1 MAVSAKSCTVFCAVN
16 RRLIADFFRRT
27 RSKLR
32 PALQTEIVA
41 QRLSRCSEV
50 LCNNAV
56 FIQHARFMSFFR
68 DLSLSAVVTG
78 FVVVLVGFTST
89 GALVFQAA
97 LALGATQAQVSSWMW
112 ALGLGM
118 GLASILPSLY
128 YKKPVVAAWS
138 TPGAALIATSA
149 AGITMPEA
157 IGAFVF
163 CAVLIIIAGASGLFE
178 RLMKRIPMAIASA
191 MLAGVLL
198 RFGLEAFSSIKTAP
212 AMVLAMFAAHLL
224 GRRFWP
230 RYGVVGVL
238 AAGIAFASAGEAL
251 KWSVVTVEWAR
262 PVWVTPEF
270 SWSAIIG
277 LGVPLFMVTM
287 ASQNMP
293 GLAVMRASGF
303 DTPVSP
309 VITTTGVVG
318 LIFAPFGAFALNLAA
333 ITAAICMGPEAHEDK
348 DKRYTAAVMAGVFYC
363 VIGLFGAIV
372 GGLFAAFP
380 RELIVA
386 LAGLA
391 LMGTIGNGL
400 ATAVVEEENR
410 EAAIITFLITASGV
424 SIAGI
429 GSAFWGLVGGVLAM
443 AVLSRRWA

>member
-1 MAVSAKSCTVFCAVN
+1 
-16 RRLIADFFRRT
+16 
-27 RSKLR
+27 
-32 PALQTEIVA
+32 
-41 QRLSRCSEV
+41 
-50 LCNNAV
+50 
-56 FIQHARFMSFFR
+56 MSFFQ
-68 DLSLSAVVTG
+68 DVSLSAVVTG

-97 LALGATQAQVSSWMW
+97 QSLGATQAQVNSWMW

-118 GLASILPSLY
+118 GLASIIPSLV

-149 AGITMPEA
+149 AGVTMPEA
-157 IGAFVF
+157 VGAFVV
-163 CAVLIIIAGASGLFE
+163 CAVLIIIAGASKLFE
-178 RLMKRIPMAIASA
+178 RMMNRVPVAIASA

-212 AMVLAMFAAHLL
+212 ALVLSMFALHLL

-238 AAGIAFASAGEAL
+238 AVGLVFAANADAL
-251 KWSVVTVEWAR
+251 KWSAVTVEWAT

-270 SWSAIIG
+270 SVHAVVG
-277 LGVPLFMVTM
+277 LALPLFLVTM

-293 GLAVMRASGF
+293 GVAVMRGAGY
-303 DTPVSP
+303 DTPISP
-309 VITTTGVVG
+309 VITTTGVIN

-333 ITAAICMGPEAHEDK
+333 ITAAMAMGGEAHEDK
-348 DKRYTAAVMAGVFYC
+348 DKRYTAAVMAGVFYGL
-363 VIGLFGAIV
+363 IGLFGAIV

-391 LMGTIGNGL
+391 LLGTIGNGL
-400 ATAVVEEENR
+400 AAAVTEEKNR
-410 EAAIITFLITASGV
+410 EAAIITFLVTASGV
-424 SIAGI
+424 SMLGI
-429 GSAFWGLVGGVLAM
+429 GSAFWGLVAGVVAM
-443 AVLSRRWA
+443 LVLNRRTT

>member
-1 MAVSAKSCTVFCAVN
+1 MT
-16 RRLIADFFRRT
+16 
-27 RSKLR
+27 
-32 PALQTEIVA
+32 
-41 QRLSRCSEV
+41 
-50 LCNNAV
+50 
-56 FIQHARFMSFFR
+56 FFR
-68 DLSLSAVVTG
+68 DLSFSAVVTG

-97 LALGATQAQVSSWMW
+97 LSLGATQAEISSWMW

-118 GLASILPSLY
+118 GLASIIPSLI

-149 AGITMPEA
+149 GATAGVTMPEA
-157 IGAFVF
+157 VGAFVF
-163 CAVLIIIAGASGLFE
+163 CAVLIIIAGVSGLFE
-178 RLMKRIPMAIASA
+178 RMMKRIPIAIASA

-198 RFGLEAFSSIKTAP
+198 RFGLEAFSAIKTAP

-238 AAGIAFASAGEAL
+238 GIGIAFAAGADAL
-251 KWSVVTVEWAR
+251 KWSAVTVEWAK

-277 LGVPLFMVTM
+277 LGLPLFMVTM

-293 GLAVMRASGF
+293 GVAVMRGAGY
-303 DTPVSP
+303 DTPISP
-309 VITTTGVVG
+309 VITTTGIIN
-318 LIFAPFGAFALNLAA
+318 LLLAPFGAFALNLAA
-333 ITAAICMGPEAHEDK
+333 ITAAICMGREAHEDK

-363 VIGLFGAIV
+363 LIGLFGAVV

-400 ATAVVEEENR
+400 ATAIVEEKNR
-410 EAAIITFLITASGV
+410 EAAIITFLITASGL
-424 SIAGI
+424 SMFGI
-429 GSAFWGLVGGVLAM
+429 GSAFWGLVGGVIAM
-443 AVLSRRWA
+443 AVLARRGA

>member
-1 MAVSAKSCTVFCAVN
+1 MRTMA
-16 RRLIADFFRRT
+16 
-27 RSKLR
+27 
-32 PALQTEIVA
+32 
-41 QRLSRCSEV
+41 
-50 LCNNAV
+50 
-56 FIQHARFMSFFR
+56 FFR
-68 DLSLSAVVTG
+68 DLSLSAVITG

-97 LALGATQAQVSSWMW
+97 QSLGATQAQISSWMW

-118 GLASILPSLY
+118 GLASIIPSLS

-149 AGITMPEA
+149 AGVTMPEA

-178 RLMKRIPMAIASA
+178 RLMKRIPIAIASA

-198 RFGLEAFSSIKTAP
+198 RFGLEAFSSMKTAP

-238 AAGIAFASAGEAL
+238 AIGIAFAAGADSL
-251 KWSVVTVEWAR
+251 KWSAITVEWAK
-262 PVWVTPEF
+262 PVWVTPAF
-270 SWSAIIG
+270 SLSAIIG
-277 LGVPLFMVTM
+277 LGLPLFMVTM

-293 GLAVMRASGF
+293 GVAVMRGAGY
-303 DTPVSP
+303 DTPISP
-309 VITTTGVVG
+309 VITTTGVIN

-333 ITAAICMGPEAHEDK
+333 ITAAICMGREAHEDK

-363 VIGLFGAIV
+363 LIGLFGAIV

-400 ATAVVEEENR
+400 ATAVVEEKNR
-410 EAAIITFLITASGV
+410 EVAIITFLITASGV
-424 SIAGI
+424 SMFGI

-443 AVLSRRWA
+443 MILNRRAT

>member
-1 MAVSAKSCTVFCAVN
+1 
-16 RRLIADFFRRT
+16 
-27 RSKLR
+27 
-32 PALQTEIVA
+32 
-41 QRLSRCSEV
+41 
-50 LCNNAV
+50 
-56 FIQHARFMSFFR
+56 MSFFR

-97 LALGATQAQVSSWMW
+97 QSLGATQAQISSWMW

-118 GLASILPSLY
+118 GLSSIIPSLI

-149 AGITMPEA
+149 AGVSMPEA
-157 IGAFVF
+157 IGAFVL
-163 CAVLIIIAGASGLFE
+163 CAVLIIIAGSSGLFE
-178 RLMKRIPMAIASA
+178 RMMNRIPMAIASA

-238 AAGIAFASAGEAL
+238 GIGIAFAAGADAL
-251 KWSVVTVEWAR
+251 KWSAVTVEWAK

-270 SWSAIIG
+270 SLAAIIG
-277 LGVPLFMVTM
+277 LGLPLFMVTM

-293 GLAVMRASGF
+293 GVAVMRGAGY
-303 DTPVSP
+303 DTPISP
-309 VITTTGVVG
+309 VITTTGVINLV
-318 LIFAPFGAFALNLAA
+318 FAPFGAFALNLAA
-333 ITAAICMGPEAHEDK
+333 ITAAISMGREAHEDK

-363 VIGLFGAIV
+363 LIGLFGAIV

-400 ATAVVEEENR
+400 ATAVSEEKNR
-410 EAAIITFLITASGV
+410 EAAIITFLITASGL
-424 SIAGI
+424 SMFCI
-429 GSAFWGLVGGVLAM
+429 GSAFWGLVGGVVAM
-443 AVLSRRWA
+443 AVLSRRSA

>member
-1 MAVSAKSCTVFCAVN
+1 MFARGRS
-16 RRLIADFFRRT
+16 T
-27 RSKLR
+27 RGQIKL
-32 PALQTEIVA
+32 PSIA
-41 QRLSRCSEV
+41 QRGEGGVRGGSGELGSIVQSKSVTQRDVSC
-50 LCNNAV
+50 LPGKP
-56 FIQHARFMSFFR
+56 ARIPQMQFFK
-68 DLSLSAVVTG
+68 DLNLSAFTAG
-78 FVVVLVGFTST
+78 FVAVLVGFTSSV
-89 GALVFQAA
+89 AIVFQAA
-97 LALGATQAQVSSWMW
+97 QAFNATPEQISSWMW

-118 GLASILPSLY
+118 GLASIIPSLY

-149 AGITMPEA
+149 TSTVGVTMPEA

-238 AAGIAFASAGEAL
+238 AAGIAFAAAGDAG
-251 KWSVVTVEWAR
+251 KWSAVTIEWAR
-262 PVWVTPEF
+262 PVWITPEF

-277 LGVPLFMVTM
+277 LGLPLFMVTM

-293 GLAVMRASGF
+293 GVAVMRASGF

-333 ITAAICMGPEAHEDK
+333 ITAAICMGREAHEDK
-348 DKRYTAAVMAGVFYC
+348 NKRYTAAVMAGVFYC

-400 ATAVVEEENR
+400 ATAVADEKNR
-410 EAAIITFLITASGV
+410 EAAIIAFLITASGV

-429 GSAFWGLVGGVLAM
+429 GSAFWGLVGGVMAM
-443 AVLSRRWA
+443 VILSRRLA

>member
-1 MAVSAKSCTVFCAVN
+1 MT
-16 RRLIADFFRRT
+16 
-27 RSKLR
+27 
-32 PALQTEIVA
+32 
-41 QRLSRCSEV
+41 
-50 LCNNAV
+50 
-56 FIQHARFMSFFR
+56 FFR

-78 FVVVLVGFTST
+78 FVVVLVGFSST

-97 LALGATQAQVSSWMW
+97 LALGATQAQISSWMW

-118 GLASILPSLY
+118 GLASIIPSLI

-138 TPGAALIATSA
+138 TPGAALIATG
-149 AGITMPEA
+149 AGSITMPEA
-157 IGAFVF
+157 VGAFVF
-163 CAVLIIIAGASGLFE
+163 CAVLIIVAGASGLFE
-178 RLMKRIPMAIASA
+178 RLMKRIPIAIASA

-238 AAGIAFASAGEAL
+238 GIGMAFAAGADAV
-251 KWSVVTVEWAR
+251 KWSDVTVQWAT

-270 SWSAIIG
+270 SLPAIIG
-277 LGVPLFMVTM
+277 LGLPLFMVTM
-287 ASQNMP
+287 ASQNIP
-293 GLAVMRASGF
+293 GVAVMRGAGY
-303 DTPVSP
+303 DTPISP
-309 VITTTGVVG
+309 VITTTGVIN
-318 LIFAPFGAFALNLAA
+318 LIFAPFGAFTLNLAA
-333 ITAAICMGPEAHEDK
+333 ITAAICMGPEAHEAK

-363 VIGLFGAIV
+363 MVGLFGAIV

-391 LMGTIGNGL
+391 LMGTIGNAL
-400 ATAVVEEENR
+400 ATALVAEKNR
-410 EAAIITFLITASGV
+410 EAAIITFLITASGL
-424 SIAGI
+424 SMSGI
-429 GSAFWGLVGGVLAM
+429 GSAFWGLLGGVVAM
-443 AVLSRRWA
+443 AMLNDRNA

>member
-1 MAVSAKSCTVFCAVN
+1 MAAAPQS
-16 RRLIADFFRRT
+16 RLVMT
-27 RSKLR
+27 
-32 PALQTEIVA
+32 
-41 QRLSRCSEV
+41 
-50 LCNNAV
+50 
-56 FIQHARFMSFFR
+56 FFR

-97 LALGATQAQVSSWMW
+97 LALGASQAEINSWMW
-112 ALGLGM
+112 ALGIGM
-118 GLASILPSLY
+118 GLATILPSLY

-138 TPGAALIATSA
+138 TPGAALIATSV
-149 AGITMPEA
+149 GITMPEA
-157 IGAFVF
+157 VGAFVLSSL
-163 CAVLIIIAGASGLFE
+163 LIIVAGVSGLFE
-178 RLMKRIPMAIASA
+178 RMMSRIPMAIASA

-198 RFGLEAFSSIKTAP
+198 RFGLEAFSSMKTAP

-238 AAGIAFASAGEAL
+238 ALGIAFAAGGDSL
-251 KWSVVTVEWAR
+251 KWAAVSVEWAT
-262 PVWVTPEF
+262 PVWVTPTF
-270 SWSAIIG
+270 SLSAVIG
-277 LGVPLFMVTM
+277 LGLPLFLVTM

-293 GLAVMRASGF
+293 GVVVMRANGYQ
-303 DTPVSP
+303 TPVSP
-309 VITTTGVVG
+309 VITTTGVIN
-318 LIFAPFGAFALNLAA
+318 LLLAPFGAFGLNLAA
-333 ITAAICMGPEAHEDK
+333 ITAAIAMGREAHEDP

-363 VIGLFGAIV
+363 LIGLVGAIV

-400 ATAVVEEENR
+400 ATAVGEEKNR

-424 SIAGI
+424 TAFGI
-429 GSAFWGLVGGVLAM
+429 GSAFWGLVGGVVAM
-443 AVLSRRWA
+443 AVLGWRKS

>member
-1 MAVSAKSCTVFCAVN
+1 MA
-16 RRLIADFFRRT
+16 
-27 RSKLR
+27 
-32 PALQTEIVA
+32 
-41 QRLSRCSEV
+41 
-50 LCNNAV
+50 
-56 FIQHARFMSFFR
+56 FFR

-97 LALGATQAQVSSWMW
+97 LALGATQAQISSWMW

-118 GLASILPSLY
+118 GLASIIPSLI

-138 TPGAALIATSA
+138 TPGAALIATGA
-149 AGITMPEA
+149 AGVTMPEA
-157 IGAFVF
+157 VGAFVF
-163 CAVLIIIAGASGLFE
+163 CAVLIIVAGVSGLFE
-178 RLMKRIPMAIASA
+178 RLMKRIPIAIASA
-191 MLAGVLL
+191 TLAGVLL

-238 AAGIAFASAGEAL
+238 GIGFAFAASADAL
-251 KWSVVTVEWAR
+251 KWSAVTVEWAK

-270 SWSAIIG
+270 SLSAIIG
-277 LGVPLFMVTM
+277 LGLPLFMVTM

-293 GLAVMRASGF
+293 GVAVMRGADY
-303 DTPVSP
+303 DTPISP
-309 VITTTGVVG
+309 VITTSGIIN
-318 LIFAPFGAFALNLAA
+318 LLLAPFGAFALNLAA
-333 ITAAICMGPEAHEDK
+333 ITAAIAMGPEAHEDK

-363 VIGLFGAIV
+363 IIGLFGAVV

-380 RELIVA
+380 HELIVA

-400 ATAVVEEENR
+400 ATAVVEEKNR

-424 SIAGI
+424 SMLGI
-429 GSAFWGLVGGVLAM
+429 GSAFWGLVGGVVAM
-443 AVLSRRWA
+443 AVLSRRGV

>member
-1 MAVSAKSCTVFCAVN
+1 MA
-16 RRLIADFFRRT
+16 
-27 RSKLR
+27 
-32 PALQTEIVA
+32 
-41 QRLSRCSEV
+41 
-50 LCNNAV
+50 
-56 FIQHARFMSFFR
+56 FFR

-97 LALGATQAQVSSWMW
+97 LALGATQAQISSWMW

-118 GLASILPSLY
+118 GLASIIPSLI

-149 AGITMPEA
+149 AGVTMPEA
-157 IGAFVF
+157 VGAFVF
-163 CAVLIIIAGASGLFE
+163 CALLIIVAGVSGLFE
-178 RLMKRIPMAIASA
+178 RLMKRIPIAIASA

-212 AMVLAMFAAHLL
+212 AMVLAMFAVHLL

-238 AAGIAFASAGEAL
+238 GIGIAFAAGADAL
-251 KWSVVTVEWAR
+251 KWSAVTVEWAR

-270 SWSAIIG
+270 SLSAIIG
-277 LGVPLFMVTM
+277 LGLPLFMVTM

-293 GLAVMRASGF
+293 GVAVMRGAGY
-303 DTPVSP
+303 DTPISP
-309 VITTTGVVG
+309 VITTTGVVN

-333 ITAAICMGPEAHEDK
+333 ITAAICMGPEAHEAK

-363 VIGLFGAIV
+363 MVGLFGAIV

-400 ATAVVEEENR
+400 ATAVVEAQNR
-410 EAAIITFLITASGV
+410 EAAIITFLITASGL
-424 SIAGI
+424 SMLGI
-429 GSAFWGLVGGVLAM
+429 GSAFWGLVGGVMAM
-443 AVLSRRWA
+443 ALLNGRRT

>member
-1 MAVSAKSCTVFCAVN
+1 
-16 RRLIADFFRRT
+16 
-27 RSKLR
+27 
-32 PALQTEIVA
+32 
-41 QRLSRCSEV
+41 
-50 LCNNAV
+50 
-56 FIQHARFMSFFR
+56 MSFFR

-78 FVVVLVGFTST
+78 FVVVLVGFSST

-97 LALGATQAQVSSWMW
+97 TALGATQAQVNSWMW

-118 GLASILPSLY
+118 GLATIIPSLY

-149 AGITMPEA
+149 SATVGVTMPEA
-157 IGAFVF
+157 VGAFVF
-163 CAVLIIIAGASGLFE
+163 CAVLIIIAGVSGLFE
-178 RLMKRIPMAIASA
+178 RLMKRIPMAIAAA

-230 RYGVVGVL
+230 RYAVVSVL
-238 AAGIAFASAGEAL
+238 GTGIAFALMAGSLKGAAL
-251 KWSVVTVEWAR
+251 VVEWAR
-262 PVWVTPEF
+262 PMWVTPVF

-277 LGVPLFMVTM
+277 LGLPLFMVTM

-293 GLAVMRASGF
+293 GVAVMRGAGF

-333 ITAAICMGPEAHEDK
+333 ITAAICMGTEAHQDK

-380 RELIVA
+380 HELIVA

-400 ATAVVEEENR
+400 ATAVTEEKNR
-410 EAAIITFLITASGV
+410 EAAIIAFLITASGV

-429 GSAFWGLVGGVLAM
+429 GSAFWGLMGGVLAM
-443 AVLSRRWA
+443 LVLNRRAA

>member
-1 MAVSAKSCTVFCAVN
+1 MPSIFS
-16 RRLIADFFRRT
+16 
-27 RSKLR
+27 
-32 PALQTEIVA
+32 
-41 QRLSRCSEV
+41 
-50 LCNNAV
+50 
-56 FIQHARFMSFFR
+56 MSFFR

-97 LALGATQAQVSSWMW
+97 LSLGASQAQISSWMW

-118 GLASILPSLY
+118 GLSSIIPSLIY
-128 YKKPVVAAWS
+128 RKPVVAAWS

-149 AGITMPEA
+149 AGVTMPEA
-157 IGAFVF
+157 VGAFVL
-163 CAVLIIIAGASGLFE
+163 CAVLIIIAGSSGLFE
-178 RLMKRIPMAIASA
+178 RMMNRIPMALASA

-198 RFGLEAFSSIKTAP
+198 RFGLEAFSSIRTAP
-212 AMVLAMFAAHLL
+212 AMVLAMFAAHVL

-238 AAGIAFASAGEAL
+238 FIGIAFAASADAL
-251 KWSVVTVEWAR
+251 KWSTVTVEWAK
-262 PVWVTPEF
+262 PVWVTPAF
-270 SWSAIIG
+270 SLSAIIG
-277 LGVPLFMVTM
+277 LGLPLFVVTM

-293 GLAVMRASGF
+293 GVAVMRGAGY
-303 DTPVSP
+303 DTPISP
-309 VITTTGVVG
+309 VITTTGIIN

-333 ITAAICMGPEAHEDK
+333 ITAAISMGREAHEDK

-363 VIGLFGAIV
+363 LIGLFGAIV

-400 ATAVVEEENR
+400 ATAVVEEKDR
-410 EAAIITFLITASGV
+410 EAAIITFLITASGL
-424 SIAGI
+424 SMFGI

-443 AVLSRRWA
+443 AVLTRRSA

>member
-1 MAVSAKSCTVFCAVN
+1 MPSRHDARSGKRSAAS
-16 RRLIADFFRRT
+16 
-27 RSKLR
+27 
-32 PALQTEIVA
+32 
-41 QRLSRCSEV
+41 
-50 LCNNAV
+50 LCNNGV
-56 FIQHARFMSFFR
+56 RFPALHCMSFFR

-97 LALGATQAQVSSWMW
+97 QSLGANQAQINSWIW

-118 GLASILPSLY
+118 GLATILPSLY

-149 AGITMPEA
+149 TGVAGLTMAQA
-157 IGAFVF
+157 IGAFVV
-163 CAVLIIIAGASGLFE
+163 CAVLIVLAGATRLFE
-178 RLMKRIPMAIASA
+178 RLMNRIPVAIASA

-198 RFGLEAFSSIKTAP
+198 RFGIEAFVGVKSAP
-212 AMVLAMFAAHLL
+212 VMVLTMFAAHLL
-224 GRRFWP
+224 GKRFWP

-238 AAGIAFASAGEAL
+238 AVGVACALVTDSL
-251 KWSVVTVEWAR
+251 KWAAVSVEWAT

-270 SWSAIIG
+270 SLPAIIG
-277 LGVPLFMVTM
+277 LALPLFLVTM

-293 GLAVMRASGF
+293 GVAVMRASGY

-309 VITTTGVVG
+309 VITTTGVIN
-318 LIFAPFGAFALNLAA
+318 LIFAPFGGYTLNLAA
-333 ITAAICMGPEAHEDK
+333 ITAAISMGPEAHEDR

-363 VIGLFGAIV
+363 LIGLVGAIV

-380 RELIVA
+380 KELIIA

-400 ATAVVEEENR
+400 AAATRDEGDR
-410 EAAIITFLITASGV
+410 EAAIITFLVTASGL
-424 SIAGI
+424 SLAGI
-429 GSAFWGLVGGVLAM
+429 GSAFWGLVAGVLAM
-443 AVLSRRWA
+443 VVLKWRKT

>member
-1 MAVSAKSCTVFCAVN
+1 MPT
-16 RRLIADFFRRT
+16 RL
-27 RSKLR
+27 
-32 PALQTEIVA
+32 
-41 QRLSRCSEV
+41 
-50 LCNNAV
+50 
-56 FIQHARFMSFFR
+56 MSFFR

-97 LALGATQAQVSSWMW
+97 LALGANQAQVNSWMW

-118 GLASILPSLY
+118 GLASIIPSLI

-149 AGITMPEA
+149 AGVTMPEA
-157 IGAFVF
+157 VGAFVF
-163 CAVLIIIAGASGLFE
+163 CAVLIIIAGVSGLFE
-178 RLMKRIPMAIASA
+178 RLMKRIPIAIASA

-238 AAGIAFASAGEAL
+238 GIGIAFAAGADAL
-251 KWSVVTVEWAR
+251 KWSAVTVEWAK
-262 PVWVTPEF
+262 PMWVTPQF
-270 SWSAIIG
+270 SLPAMIG

-293 GLAVMRASGF
+293 GVAVMRASGY
-303 DTPVSP
+303 DTPISP
-309 VITTTGVVG
+309 VITTTGVIN

-333 ITAAICMGPEAHEDK
+333 ITAAICMGREAHEDK

-363 VIGLFGAIV
+363 LIGLFGAIV

-400 ATAVVEEENR
+400 ATAVTEESNR

-424 SIAGI
+424 SMLGI

-443 AVLSRRWA
+443 MILSRREA

>member
-1 MAVSAKSCTVFCAVN
+1 
-16 RRLIADFFRRT
+16 
-27 RSKLR
+27 
-32 PALQTEIVA
+32 
-41 QRLSRCSEV
+41 
-50 LCNNAV
+50 
-56 FIQHARFMSFFR
+56 MSFFR
-68 DLSLSAVVTG
+68 DLSLSAVVSG

-97 LALGATQAQVSSWMW
+97 QSLGATQPQINSWMW

-118 GLASILPSLY
+118 GLASIIPSLI
-128 YKKPVVAAWS
+128 YKNPVVAAWS

-149 AGITMPEA
+149 AGVTMPEA
-157 IGAFVF
+157 IGAFVL
-163 CAVLIIIAGASGLFE
+163 CAVLIIIAGASKFFE
-178 RLMKRIPMAIASA
+178 RMMNRIPVAIASA

-198 RFGLEAFSSIKTAP
+198 RFGLDAFSSIKTAP
-212 AMVLAMFAAHLL
+212 AMVLAMFALHLL

-238 AAGIAFASAGEAL
+238 AVGLAFAASADAL
-251 KWSVVTVEWAR
+251 KWSAVTVEWAT
-262 PVWVTPEF
+262 PVWVMPEF
-270 SWSAIIG
+270 SLNAIVG
-277 LGVPLFMVTM
+277 LALPLFLVTM

-293 GLAVMRASGF
+293 GVAVMRGAGY
-303 DTPVSP
+303 DTPISP
-309 VITTTGVVG
+309 VITTTGVIN

-333 ITAAICMGPEAHEDK
+333 ITAAIAMGEEAHEDK

-400 ATAVVEEENR
+400 AAAVTEEKNR
-410 EAAIITFLITASGV
+410 EAAIITFLVTASGV
-424 SIAGI
+424 SLLGI
-429 GSAFWGLVGGVLAM
+429 GSAFWGLVAGVVAM
-443 AVLSRRWA
+443 AVLSRRPA

>member
-1 MAVSAKSCTVFCAVN
+1 MPT
-16 RRLIADFFRRT
+16 RL
-27 RSKLR
+27 
-32 PALQTEIVA
+32 
-41 QRLSRCSEV
+41 
-50 LCNNAV
+50 
-56 FIQHARFMSFFR
+56 MSFFR

-97 LALGATQAQVSSWMW
+97 LALGANQAQINSWMW

-118 GLASILPSLY
+118 GLASIIPSLI

-149 AGITMPEA
+149 AVVTMPEA
-157 IGAFVF
+157 VGAFVF
-163 CAVLIIIAGASGLFE
+163 CALLIIIAGVSGLFE
-178 RLMKRIPMAIASA
+178 RLMKRIPIAIASA

-238 AAGIAFASAGEAL
+238 GIGIAFAAGADVL
-251 KWSVVTVEWAR
+251 KWSAVTVEWAK
-262 PVWVTPEF
+262 PVWVTPQF
-270 SWSAIIG
+270 SLPAIIG

-293 GLAVMRASGF
+293 GVAVMRASGY
-303 DTPVSP
+303 DTPISP
-309 VITTTGVVG
+309 VITTTGVIN

-333 ITAAICMGPEAHEDK
+333 ITAAICMGREAHEDK

-363 VIGLFGAIV
+363 LIGLFGAIV

-400 ATAVVEEENR
+400 ATAVTEESNR

-424 SIAGI
+424 SMLGI

-443 AVLSRRWA
+443 MILSRRES

>member
-1 MAVSAKSCTVFCAVN
+1 
-16 RRLIADFFRRT
+16 
-27 RSKLR
+27 
-32 PALQTEIVA
+32 
-41 QRLSRCSEV
+41 
-50 LCNNAV
+50 
-56 FIQHARFMSFFR
+56 MSFFR

-97 LALGATQAQVSSWMW
+97 QSLGATQAQLSSWIW

-118 GLASILPSLY
+118 GLSSIIPSLIY
-128 YKKPVVAAWS
+128 RKPVVAAWS

-149 AGITMPEA
+149 AGVTMPEA
-157 IGAFVF
+157 IGAFVL
-163 CAVLIIIAGASGLFE
+163 CAVLIIIAGSSGLFE
-178 RLMKRIPMAIASA
+178 RMMNRIPMAIASA

-198 RFGLEAFSSIKTAP
+198 RFGLDAFSSIKTAP
-212 AMVLAMFAAHLL
+212 LMVLAMFAAHLL

-238 AAGIAFASAGEAL
+238 GVGIAFAASADVL
-251 KWSVVTVEWAR
+251 KWSAVSVEWAK

-270 SWSAIIG
+270 SLSAIIG
-277 LGVPLFMVTM
+277 LGLPLFMVTM

-293 GLAVMRASGF
+293 GVAVMRGAGY
-303 DTPVSP
+303 DTPISP
-309 VITTTGVVG
+309 VITATGVIN

-333 ITAAICMGPEAHEDK
+333 ITAAISMGREAHEDK

-363 VIGLFGAIV
+363 LIGLFGAIV

-400 ATAVVEEENR
+400 ATAVLQEKNR

-424 SIAGI
+424 SMLGI

-443 AVLSRRWA
+443 AVLSRRGV

>member
-1 MAVSAKSCTVFCAVN
+1 MA
-16 RRLIADFFRRT
+16 
-27 RSKLR
+27 
-32 PALQTEIVA
+32 
-41 QRLSRCSEV
+41 
-50 LCNNAV
+50 
-56 FIQHARFMSFFR
+56 FFR

-118 GLASILPSLY
+118 GLSTIIPSLY

-163 CAVLIIIAGASGLFE
+163 CALLIIIAGASGAFE

-238 AAGIAFASAGEAL
+238 AAGLVFASAGEAL
-251 KWSVVTVEWAR
+251 KWSAVTVEWAR

-277 LGVPLFMVTM
+277 LGLPLFMVTM

-293 GLAVMRASGF
+293 GVAVMRAAGY
-303 DTPVSP
+303 DTPISP
-309 VITTTGVVG
+309 VITTTGIVT

-400 ATAVVEEENR
+400 ATAVVDEKNR

-424 SIAGI
+424 SVAGI
-429 GSAFWGLVGGVLAM
+429 GSAFWGLAGGVLAM
-443 AVLSRRWA
+443 MVLSRRWV

>member
-1 MAVSAKSCTVFCAVN
+1 
-16 RRLIADFFRRT
+16 
-27 RSKLR
+27 
-32 PALQTEIVA
+32 
-41 QRLSRCSEV
+41 
-50 LCNNAV
+50 
-56 FIQHARFMSFFR
+56 MSFFR

-78 FVVVLVGFTST
+78 FVVVLVGFSST

-97 LALGATQAQVSSWMW
+97 LALGATQAQISSWMW

-118 GLASILPSLY
+118 GLSSIIPSLI

-149 AGITMPEA
+149 AGVTMPEA
-157 IGAFVF
+157 VAAFVF
-163 CAVLIIIAGASGLFE
+163 CALLIIVAGVSGLFE

-212 AMVLAMFAAHLL
+212 ALVLAMFAAHLL

-238 AAGIAFASAGEAL
+238 GIGIAFAAGADAL
-251 KWSVVTVEWAR
+251 KWSAVTVEWAT
-262 PVWVTPEF
+262 PMWVTPEF
-270 SWSAIIG
+270 SLSAIIG
-277 LGVPLFMVTM
+277 LGLPLFMVTM

-293 GLAVMRASGF
+293 GVAVMRASGY
-303 DTPVSP
+303 DTPISP
-309 VITTTGVVG
+309 VITTTGIIN
-318 LIFAPFGAFALNLAA
+318 LILAPFGAFALNLAA
-333 ITAAICMGPEAHEDK
+333 ITAAIAMGREAHEDK

-363 VIGLFGAIV
+363 LIGLFGAIV

-400 ATAVVEEENR
+400 ATAVLEEQNR

-424 SIAGI
+424 SMLGI
-429 GSAFWGLVGGVLAM
+429 GSAFWGLLGGLLAM
-443 AVLSRRWA
+443 AVLSRRSTVY

>member
-1 MAVSAKSCTVFCAVN
+1 MPT
-16 RRLIADFFRRT
+16 RL
-27 RSKLR
+27 
-32 PALQTEIVA
+32 
-41 QRLSRCSEV
+41 
-50 LCNNAV
+50 
-56 FIQHARFMSFFR
+56 MSFFR

-97 LALGATQAQVSSWMW
+97 LALGANQAQINSWMW

-118 GLASILPSLY
+118 GLASIIPSLI

-149 AGITMPEA
+149 AGVTMPEA
-157 IGAFVF
+157 VGAFVF
-163 CAVLIIIAGASGLFE
+163 CALLIIIAGVSGLFE
-178 RLMKRIPMAIASA
+178 RLMKRIPIAIASA

-238 AAGIAFASAGEAL
+238 GIGIAFAAGADAL
-251 KWSVVTVEWAR
+251 KWSAVTVEWAK
-262 PVWVTPEF
+262 PVWVTPQF
-270 SWSAIIG
+270 SLPAIIG

-293 GLAVMRASGF
+293 GVAVMRASGF
-303 DTPVSP
+303 DTPISP
-309 VITTTGVVG
+309 VITTTGVIN

-333 ITAAICMGPEAHEDK
+333 ITAAICMGREAHEDK

-363 VIGLFGAIV
+363 LIGLFGAIV

-400 ATAVVEEENR
+400 ATAVTEESNR

-424 SIAGI
+424 SMLGI

-443 AVLSRRWA
+443 MILSRRES